1 MKNDEHATDA
11 SAFRTL
17 EDMARDVLSIA
28 RVLGGELVGDGVAS
42 ATAVDA
48 AIRLEDF
55 SVIGHPRFAT
65 LVVAGAE
72 QLTAALAGGGPRA
85 DALRGA
91 VLVTHGATRALRRAI
106 EVAGATAII
115 GADAADAVLHP
126 LLVALLATDQA
137 AEDRLV
143 TTGMKV
149 LTQVARRGGVD
160 AVIAELAR
168 RIDGWAVL
176 LDPHGQVISTAGAG
190 GLHVQDA
197 VAVAFSRPVRV
208 RHPGLQVHPVGTGE
222 DLSAYL
228 VISSREGSMS
238 RGRDL
243 ASQAAALLD
252 LILRTHDRTT
262 TERLG
267 REVMIGTLLDG
278 GAAAAALLRR
288 WGVHESSLT
297 GFALTARSKSVDLE
311 RIVTRW
317 LDELGSVHLITEDAG
332 LLVGFLRDDRVDDL
346 VRRVEDFTAEA
357 RMPLRLGL
365 GSPAASDALA
375 RTASEARQALD
386 VAVTDGRTVSRYR
399 ALPTVALVLDR
410 LDAGDS
416 ARLAEA
422 LDPLRDERGQ
432 HGELTRTLRIYLAEH
447 GSWGVAA
454 EQLGVHRQTLTNRI
468 RQVEELTGLSMGN
481 PDDRTAAWLALRAL
495 ER

>member
-1 MKNDEHATDA
+1 
-11 SAFRTL
+11 
-17 EDMARDVLSIA
+17 MARDVLSIA
-28 RVLGGELVGDGVAS
+28 RVLGGELIGDGVGP
-42 ATAVDA
+42 ATPVDA
-48 AIRLEDF
+48 ALRLEEF
-55 SVIGHPRFAT
+55 SVVGHPGFAT

-72 QLTAALAGGGPRA
+72 RLTSAVTAGGPRS

-91 VLVTHGATRALRRAI
+91 VLVSHGATRALRRAV
-106 EVAGATAII
+106 ESTGATAIV
-115 GADAADAVLHP
+115 GAEASDTVLHP

-143 TTGMKV
+143 TTGTKV
-149 LTQVARRGGVD
+149 LTQVARRGGVG
-160 AVIAELAR
+160 AVVAELAR

-228 VISSREGSMS
+228 VISSREASMS

-267 REVMIGTLLDG
+267 REVMIDTLLDG
-278 GAAAAALLRR
+278 GPAAAALLRR
-288 WGVHESSLT
+288 WGVHEGSLT

-311 RIVTRW
+311 RLVTRW
-317 LDELGSVHLITEDAG
+317 LDELGSVHLITEEPG
-332 LLVGFLRDDRVDDL
+332 HLLGFLRDDRVDDL
-346 VRRVEDFTAEA
+346 VRRVEDVTADA
-357 RMPLRLGL
+357 RTPLRLGL
-365 GSPAASDALA
+365 GSPAASDALG
-375 RTASEARQALD
+375 RTAAEARQALD
-386 VAVTDGRTVSRYR
+386 IAVTDGRTVSRYR

-410 LDAGDS
+410 LDPGD
-416 ARLAEA
+416 AAHLAEV
-422 LDPLRDERGQ
+422 LDPLRGDDGL
-432 HGELTRTLRIYLAEH
+432 HGELTRTLRVYLAEH

-468 RQVEELTGLSMGN
+468 HRVEELTGLSMGN
-481 PDDRTAAWLALRAL
+481 PDDRTAAWLAIRAL
-495 ER
+495 DR

>member
-1 MKNDEHATDA
+1 
-11 SAFRTL
+11 
-17 EDMARDVLSIA
+17 MARDVLSIA
-28 RVLGGELVGDGVAS
+28 RVLGGELIGDAVAN
-42 ATAVDA
+42 ATPVDA
-48 AIRLEDF
+48 AIRLDEF
-55 SVIGHPRFAT
+55 SVVGHPGFAT
-65 LVVAGAE
+65 LVVAAAE
-72 QLTAALAGGGPRA
+72 PVVDALTAGGPRV

-91 VLVTHGATRALRRAI
+91 VIVTHGASRTVRRAV
-106 EVAGATAII
+106 EAAGVTAII
-115 GADAADAVLHP
+115 GTDAVDTVLHP

-143 TTGMKV
+143 TTGTKV
-149 LTQVARRGGVD
+149 LTQVARRGGVS

-190 GLHVQDA
+190 GLHVKDA
-197 VAVAFSRPVRV
+197 VAVAFNRPVRV
-208 RHPGLQVHPVGTGE
+208 RHPGLQVHPVGIGE

-278 GAAAAALLRR
+278 GPPAAALLRR
-288 WGVHESSLT
+288 WGVHETSLT
-297 GFALTARSKSVDLE
+297 GFAVTARSKSVDLE
-311 RIVTRW
+311 RLVTRW
-317 LDELGSVHLITEDAG
+317 LDELGSAHLITEESG
-332 LLVGFLRDDRVDDL
+332 HLLGFLRDDRVDEL
-346 VRRVEDFTAEA
+346 ERRIDDFTADA
-357 RMPLRLGL
+357 RTPLRLGL
-365 GSPAASDALA
+365 GSPATSDALA
-375 RTASEARQALD
+375 RTAAEARQALD

-410 LDAGDS
+410 LDAGDG
-416 ARLAEA
+416 ARLAQVLDA
-422 LDPLRDERGQ
+422 LRGDDGE
-432 HGELTRTLRIYLAEH
+432 HGELTRTLRVYLAEH
-447 GSWGVAA
+447 GSWGVTA
-454 EQLGVHRQTLTNRI
+454 EQLGVHRQTLANRMHRI
-468 RQVEELTGLSMGN
+468 EELTGLSMGS